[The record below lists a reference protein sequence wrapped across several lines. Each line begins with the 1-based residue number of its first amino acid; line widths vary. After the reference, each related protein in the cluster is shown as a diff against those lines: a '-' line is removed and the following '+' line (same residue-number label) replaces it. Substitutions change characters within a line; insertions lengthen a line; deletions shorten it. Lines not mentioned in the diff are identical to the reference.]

1 MATKGSDGMAHRHL
15 NQENNETTQCREKT
29 NSSSCGVSL
38 QECKG
43 KESHELSIERTP
55 SSIPKRR

>member
-1 MATKGSDGMAHRHL
+1 MAAEASKGMINRQS
-15 NQENNETTQCREKT
+15 NQEHNEFASCREKT
-29 NSSSCGVSL
+29 TNANGGISL

-43 KESHELSIERTP
+43 KESRKLTVEQTP